1 MFQSW
6 LDRKNSLIATLEMKM
21 TSILV
26 KMQSLA
32 IGLSETLVQPGF
44 KAEFFLWCGWYG
56 IIGSVQPY
64 CHGIVPGKKVDYS
77 LTWVIELLD

>member
-1 MFQSW
+1 
-6 LDRKNSLIATLEMKM
+6 M

-44 KAEFFLWCGWYG
+44 KAEFFCG
-56 IIGSVQPY
+56 
-64 CHGIVPGKKVDYS
+64 VDDM
-77 LTWVIELLD
+77 E